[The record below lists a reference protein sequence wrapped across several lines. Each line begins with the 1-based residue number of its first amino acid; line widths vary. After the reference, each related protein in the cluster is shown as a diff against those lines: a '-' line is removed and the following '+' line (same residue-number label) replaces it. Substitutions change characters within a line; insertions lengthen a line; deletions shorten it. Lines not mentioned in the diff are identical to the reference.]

1 MSYKVELSSAIN
13 IITDFDTTYS
23 EDKDDIVQYEECYIN
38 EGSNTVVFTV
48 LNVHLTSLFS
58 KVHSLIHASV
68 FVLGATLMQ
77 NMMFI
82 FIRDVRQSHV
92 SQ

>member
-1 MSYKVELSSAIN
+1 MN
-13 IITDFDTTYS
+13 
-23 EDKDDIVQYEECYIN
+23 EDKDDVVHYEECYISEFMN

-48 LNVHLTSLFS
+48 LNVHFTSLFS

-68 FVLGATLMQ
+68 FVSVATLMQ
-77 NMMFI
+77 NRMFI